1 MLTHT
6 HTCSHTHFVVPCGDL
21 CYDQLVGAVQD
32 FEETVAQESVT
43 LSAINLDSADD
54 YTTFQDAFDAQRD
67 TLAAQEVPLDEFP
80 SRHES
85 VQSTLQSIATDLE
98 EFSNVRLSQ
107 AQLILSRAQQLRAA
121 VQARMNAIPPAL
133 DDLAEDVDR
142 ASAREARGEAF
153 RAQAQSIVDDSA
165 VDAVA
170 MRARQPEINNTLS
183 SALSYEDATQELDEC
198 IQGNTDDAQAL
209 DTQLR
214 GDLLSLEDRV
224 HVAVLDRFEA
234 SEEAGMLQG
243 RLSTM
248 SSQVSAAAASVAALT
263 AVDTSTG
270 DEEARLASATAVA
283 ASQVVAPLNGNTS
296 VQLDTYLAVKE
307 ELAELS
313 TQIASS
319 ISATASSQSVIDENA
334 AIASTAVDE
343 VRAMISGGFCFFV
356 SLFAFMCGCATVH
369 TCGFFLPSPKT
380 QPCLLNMC
388 VCVCV
393 CVCRMRPHF
402 I

>member
-1 MLTHT
+1 
-6 HTCSHTHFVVPCGDL
+6 
-21 CYDQLVGAVQD
+21 
-32 FEETVAQESVT
+32 
-43 LSAINLDSADD
+43 
-54 YTTFQDAFDAQRD
+54 
-67 TLAAQEVPLDEFP
+67 
-80 SRHES
+80 
-85 VQSTLQSIATDLE
+85 
-98 EFSNVRLSQ
+98 
-107 AQLILSRAQQLRAA
+107 
-121 VQARMNAIPPAL
+121 
-133 DDLAEDVDR
+133 
-142 ASAREARGEAF
+142 
-153 RAQAQSIVDDSA
+153 
-165 VDAVA
+165 
-170 MRARQPEINNTLS
+170 
-183 SALSYEDATQELDEC
+183 
-198 IQGNTDDAQAL
+198 
-209 DTQLR
+209 
-214 GDLLSLEDRV
+214 
-224 HVAVLDRFEA
+224 
-234 SEEAGMLQG
+234 MLQG